1 MTATAPFF
9 ADHQLALVGESPT
22 GIRSAAL
29 LEGIDGL
36 LRHCGLVPERY
47 RPVRHD
53 EAAAETLWVSG
64 LEQTLAAVGVA
75 GHVHARDGGPPGL
88 TPEALAAALADP
100 QVVELRTGGAGWAL
114 ALPLR
119 PGPLLGVSTTR
130 DLPAHRLPELLSGML
145 EASQADWAMADA
157 PAAVAAAFAG
167 HSRQPAATEMPA
179 PPLGAFN
186 WRCVDWIADLGW
198 QQADLP
204 PGTTCARAF
213 SGASVIQLDAANAQ
227 ARAAL
232 SAALPALARPWSRPA
247 LQAWHA
253 DGAPART
260 VRPAS
265 PALLA
270 RQQCLAGMVGA
281 HYGIAPGQRTLHHAL
296 AQHWAG
302 STGSPQRDEALSAFV
317 GEAAVCRGGHWH
329 RIMDP
334 AIGFPYTLIVIFD
347 EGRSF
352 NPHAAIHAWR
362 KGGANPFAVLE
373 ALLAGAPPTPD

>member
-1 MTATAPFF
+1 MTPAAPFF
-9 ADHQLALVGESPT
+9 AHHQLALVGESPA

-29 LEGIDGL
+29 LEGIDAL

-53 EAAAETLWVSG
+53 ETVAEGRWVFG
-64 LEQTLAAVGVA
+64 LEQTLAAIGVT
-75 GHVHARDGGPPGL
+75 GDVHALDGGPPRL
-88 TPEALAAALADP
+88 TPDALAAALADP

-130 DLPAHRLPELLSGML
+130 DLPAHRLPELLSGVL

-157 PAAVAAAFAG
+157 PTAVAAAFTG
-167 HSRQPAATEMPA
+167 HSHQAAATEMPA

-186 WRCVDWIADLGW
+186 WRCVDWITDLAL

-204 PGTTCARAF
+204 TGTTWARAF
-213 SGASVIQLDAANAQ
+213 SGASVIQLNAATPE

-232 SAALPALARPWSRPA
+232 EAALPALTRPWSRPA
-247 LQAWHA
+247 LQAWHP
-253 DGAPART
+253 DGAPARP

-270 RQQCLAGMVGA
+270 RQQYLASMVGA

-302 STGSPQRDEALSAFV
+302 SPRDPRQDEALSAFV

-329 RIMDP
+329 RIMNP
-334 AIGFPYTLIVIFD
+334 MIGFPYTLIVIFD

-352 NPHAAIHAWR
+352 NPLAAIHAWR
-362 KGGANPFAVLE
+362 QGSTNPFAVLE
-373 ALLAGAPPTPD
+373 ALLAGG